1 MKSFLRENYLQAY
14 LQMGDDND
22 DLDNDDLD
30 NDDLDNELQ
39 KLSELERKLHDE
51 KKCFVVLRQNDNIS
65 LQSGNVNCILIRVHN
80 DEDSDT
86 MPLEVNDLDDSK
98 HMFSNI
104 KKKLY
109 SNSQNTASDD
119 IMKIKYHSSSFNAHS
134 KSDKSDDN

>member
-1 MKSFLRENYLQAY
+1 MKSFPRKKYLQAY

-22 DLDNDDLD
+22 DLDN
-30 NDDLDNELQ
+30 ELQ
-39 KLSELERKLHDE
+39 KLSEEEMKLYDE
-51 KKCFVVLRQNDNIS
+51 KKCFVVLRQNDDIS
-65 LQSGNVNCILIRVHN
+65 LQAGNANFVLILVHN

-86 MPLEVNDLDDSK
+86 MPLEVSDLDDSN

-104 KKKLY
+104 KRKIH

-119 IMKIKYHSSSFNAHS
+119 IMKIKYNSSSFNAHS